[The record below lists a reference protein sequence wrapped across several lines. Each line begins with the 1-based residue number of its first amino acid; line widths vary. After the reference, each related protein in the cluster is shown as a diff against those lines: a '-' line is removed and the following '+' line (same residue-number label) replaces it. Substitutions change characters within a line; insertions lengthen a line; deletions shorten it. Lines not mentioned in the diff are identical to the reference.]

1 MDKSKSISVI
11 TIDGPSGTGK
21 GTVAQ
26 KLAQKLG
33 WHFLDS
39 GALYRVLALAAEKH
53 EVALDD
59 DKTLE
64 ILAGNLDVQFSPN
77 DNECFPPVV
86 IFEGEEVTLAIRTE
100 SCGSRASIV
109 AAIPGVRK
117 ALLDRQRAF
126 RESPGLIAE
135 GRDMGTVV
143 FPDAPLKIYLD
154 ASPEERAKRRV
165 LQLKGLGENAS
176 LAHILTELKER
187 DERDKN
193 RQVAPLVPAKDAV
206 IIDTSSLDI
215 ESVLQRIQ
223 KEVHHRFNYL
233 FDKTI

>member
-1 MDKSKSISVI
+1 MDKNKDIPVI
-11 TIDGPSGTGK
+11 TIDGTSGTGK

-26 KLAQKLG
+26 RLAKKLG

-53 EVALDD
+53 GVDLVDA
-59 DKTLE
+59 KTLE
-64 ILAGNLDVQFSPN
+64 ILAGHLDVQFSPK
-77 DNECFPPVV
+77 DNQCFPPVV
-86 IFEGEEVTLAIRTE
+86 IFEGEEVTTAIRTE

-117 ALLDRQRAF
+117 ALLDRLRAF
-126 RESPGLIAE
+126 KDKPGLIAE

-143 FPDAPLKIYLD
+143 FPESPLKIYLD
-154 ASPEERAKRRV
+154 ATPEERAKRRA
-165 LQLKGLGENAS
+165 LQLKALGENAS
-176 LAHILTELKER
+176 LSHILAELNER
-187 DERDKN
+187 DDRDKN
-193 RQVAPLVPAKDAV
+193 REIAPLVPAKDAV

-223 KEVHHRFNYL
+223 QEVHRRFSSL
-233 FDKTI
+233 I